1 MKSSSTSNCSKL
13 FTAMRRGFL
22 VAFFAILSI
31 TVFAQG
37 KSVSGTVTDKDGEPM
52 IGVSVLIKGTS
63 FGAATDIDGNFA
75 LKNVPAD
82 AVLEFRYV
90 GYKPQDVKVNGQSVI
105 NVVMTEDTEML
116 DEVVVVGYGVQK
128 KSDVTGALSHIGADE
143 LQSRPVSNAFEALQG
158 KAAGV
163 DITSSERP
171 GTVGDIRIRGERSLL
186 LPILL
191 FTLLTVCP

>member
-1 MKSSSTSNCSKL
+1 
-13 FTAMRRGFL
+13 
-22 VAFFAILSI
+22 SI

-63 FGAATDIDGNFA
+63 FGAATDIDGNFT

-90 GYKPQDVKVNGQSVI
+90 GCTPQDIKVAGKSHI
-105 NVVMTEDTEML
+105 NVVMQEDSAVL
-116 DEVVVVGYGVQK
+116 DEVVVVGYGTQK
-128 KSDVTGALSHIGADE
+128 KSDVTGSLSSVSAED
-143 LQSRPVSNAFEALQG
+143 LTSRPVSNAFEALQG

-171 GTVGDIRIRGERSLL
+171 GTVGSVRIRGNRSLTASNTPL
-186 LPILL
+186 YVVDGVPLMSGSGI
-191 FTLLTVCP
+191 

>member
-63 FGAATDIDGNFA
+63 FGAATDIDGNFT

-90 GYKPQDVKVNGQSVI
+90 GCTPQDIKVAGKSHI
-105 NVVMTEDTEML
+105 NVVMQEDSAVL
-116 DEVVVVGYGVQK
+116 DEVVVVGYGTQK
-128 KSDVTGALSHIGADE
+128 KSDVTGSLSSVSAED
-143 LQSRPVSNAFEALQG
+143 LTSRPVS
-158 KAAGV
+158 KDRKSV
-163 DITSSERP
+163 
-171 GTVGDIRIRGERSLL
+171 V
-186 LPILL
+186 
-191 FTLLTVCP
+191 